1 MTVQTRPRT
10 LLPLLLAWLSL
21 LWLAGLPLLAT
32 AQGADRLAAVV
43 ALREQ
48 ADAANALQ
56 LAPQAYQ
63 KGVQALERARR
74 DAGDGRPAARVDAA
88 LDEARGHFQAALDHV
103 AIASPVFA
111 QVLTDRGYAQEAQ
124 AFRFAGD
131 RWLAAERQFG
141 DAARRLERGD
151 LERARSEAPDLR
163 AAYRDAELEALQ
175 ASYLSGARR
184 LLAEAEQQRAS
195 RHAPRT
201 LARARELLGRA
212 ETALTENRRQPEAAA
227 GPIQDAVDEA
237 GHVLQLA
244 RIGEAVRRRERS
256 LEDVILE
263 LESGITQVAGAAGL
277 SADFTRPHR
286 EAMAALAAEM
296 NAYSAAAE
304 RDRAD
309 LADRSRLVAN
319 LEEEI
324 GELQARIGATGAER
338 DQLMM
343 TLQAQA
349 RVREQFGQVEALFS
363 PEEARVLREGDSL
376 IIRLTGLTF
385 RSGSAELPRD
395 SATLLNKVQQAIQVF
410 PGAGL
415 EVEGHTD
422 ATGSDTVN
430 QRLSEERALA
440 VSRHLTGQ
448 LRLGP
453 GQVRASGYGPSRPIA
468 NNATGAGRAQNRR
481 IDVIITPKLGEP
493 AY

>member
-1 MTVQTRPRT
+1 MPVETRPNA
-10 LLPLLLAWLSL
+10 LLPLLLLLPLLVLS
-21 LWLAGLPLLAT
+21 GLPLLAA
-32 AQGADRLAAVV
+32 AQSSDRLAAVA

-48 ADAANALQ
+48 AEAANALQ

-63 KGVQALERARR
+63 QGVQALERARR
-74 DAGDGRPAARVDAA
+74 EAGDGRPAGRVNAT
-88 LDEARGHFQAALDHV
+88 LEEARGHFQAALDHV
-103 AIASPVFA
+103 AIASPIFA
-111 QVLTDRGYAQEAQ
+111 NVLTDRGYAQEAQ

-131 RWLAAERQFG
+131 RWLAAERQFA
-141 DAARRLERGD
+141 DTARRLERGD
-151 LERARSEAPDLR
+151 LERARSEAPVLR
-163 AAYRDAELEALQ
+163 AAYQDAELVALQ

-201 LARARELLGRA
+201 LARARELLVRA
-212 ETALTENRRQPEAAA
+212 ETALEDNRRQPEAAA

-237 GHVLQLA
+237 GHALQIA
-244 RIGEAVRRRERS
+244 RVGEAVRRRERT

-263 LESGITQVAGAAGL
+263 LESGIARVAGAAGL
-277 SADFTRPHR
+277 SADFTRPHG
-286 EAMAALAAEM
+286 EATAALAAEM
-296 NAYSAAAE
+296 ATYSAAAE

-309 LADRSRLVAN
+309 LADRNRLIAS

-349 RVREQFGQVEALFS
+349 RVREQFGQVEALF
-363 PEEARVLREGDSL
+363 PPDEARVLREGDRL

-395 SATLLNKVQQAIQVF
+395 GARLLNKVQQAIQVF

-415 EVEGHTD
+415 EIEGHTD
-422 ATGSDTVN
+422 ASGSDTVN

-440 VSRHLTGQ
+440 VSRYLAEQ

-453 GQVRASGYGPSRPIA
+453 GQVRASGYGSSRPIA

-481 IDVIITPKLGEP
+481 IDVIITPNLGETGF
-493 AY
+493 